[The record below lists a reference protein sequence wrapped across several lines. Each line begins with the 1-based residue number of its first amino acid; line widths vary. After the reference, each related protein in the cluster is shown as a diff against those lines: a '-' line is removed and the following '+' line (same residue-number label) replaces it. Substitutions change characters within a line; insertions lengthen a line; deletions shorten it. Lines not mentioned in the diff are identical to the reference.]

1 MIERVSMKRYGILA
15 FLAFLVLGVVS
26 VWYGALNQDEGWYLY
41 AANLVSEGQVP
52 YRDFFFTQGPVM
64 PYVYSLFTGFWRNF
78 GLVGARI
85 FNLSLGFLGIAF
97 ACALARRFS
106 TRAAVITFVLLAT
119 NLYHLYYLTIPKT
132 YALAS
137 LFVILGFYALSF
149 ERRWTYALSALFFVL
164 AAGTR
169 FSLVAIPLVVALAL
183 FWPGKRGW
191 VVFALSG
198 LLFGGLLFIPFLSH
212 ETAKGF
218 YAALSYHTA
227 RGGFDPVWT
236 VGSLSRLVRWYLP
249 IFLVLVLGIRNLP
262 SGLPRTMF
270 TAFVAVFLLQISAP
284 FPYEDYQVPIM
295 GLLAVVSAVAV
306 CAESASESANKPAVP
321 VFLVFALSCAVS
333 FGSPLL
339 EKWKTN
345 GQDRFWTLKKECS
358 ELAQLRDVS
367 RRIEALDPN
376 GNTILTQDLYLAI
389 EMNRRVPA
397 GLEMGP
403 FADLSDGEWQN
414 LLLHAAE
421 TCPVAALSGYTFA
434 IEPPSCNE
442 RSVATQLKYWALLGE
457 TYEPAFREESFGQN
471 STPLL
476 VLKRK

>member
-1 MIERVSMKRYGILA
+1 MKRYGILA

-41 AANLVSEGQVP
+41 AANLVSEGEVP

-64 PYVYSLFTGFWRNF
+64 PYVYSLFTGLWRNY
-78 GLVGARI
+78 GLLGARL

-106 TRAAVITFVLLAT
+106 TRAAVIAFILLAT

-132 YALAS
+132 YALSS

-149 ERRWTYALSALFFVL
+149 ERVWTYALSALFLVL

-169 FSLVAIPLVVALAL
+169 FSLGAILPVVMVALIWKGSR
-183 FWPGKRGW
+183 FW

-198 LLFGGLLFIPFLSH
+198 VVFAGLLFGPLNFSPD
-212 ETAKGF
+212 TAKGF
-218 YAALSYHTA
+218 FAALSYHTA
-227 RGGFDPVWT
+227 RTGFDPVWT
-236 VGSLSRLVRWYLP
+236 VGSVSRLVRWYLP
-249 IFLVLVLGIRNLP
+249 IFVVLALGVRHLP
-262 SGLPRTMF
+262 SGLPRLMF
-270 TAFVAVFLLQISAP
+270 AAFITVFLVQISAP

-306 CAESASESANKPAVP
+306 CANDASEQSNVPAVP
-321 VFLVFALSCAVS
+321 VFLVFMLSCAVS

-339 EKWKTN
+339 ERWKTN
-345 GQDRFWTLKKECS
+345 GQDRFWTLKKDCS

-367 RRIEALDPN
+367 RHIEALDPN
-376 GNTILTQDLYLAI
+376 GRTLLTQDLYLAI
-389 EMNRRVPA
+389 ETNRRVPK

-403 FADLSDGEWQN
+403 FAELSDGEWQN
-414 LLLHAAE
+414 LLAHASE

-434 IEPPSCNE
+434 IEPPACKE
-442 RSVATQLKYWALLGE
+442 RSVTTQLKYWAILSE
-457 TYEPAFREESFGQN
+457 FYEPAFREEFFGQN
-471 STPLL
+471 ATPLL